1 MPQTQFGILIIS
13 DRSFSGE
20 RPDATTSLLAKKI
33 ASSGWL
39 VTKTAIVPD
48 ETDLISETLIDWSD
62 NQKLD
67 IILTSGGTGFAP
79 RDVTP
84 EATRR
89 ILEKEAPGLME
100 AVRANGLLKTPH
112 AMLSRAVAGI
122 RRSSL
127 IINLPGSP
135 DGALE
140 SFEVIIPVLPH
151 AIELI
156 KVNPLSETHHKI

>member
-1 MPQTQFGILIIS
+1 
-13 DRSFSGE
+13 
-20 RPDATTSLLAKKI
+20 
-33 ASSGWL
+33 
-39 VTKTAIVPD
+39 
-48 ETDLISETLIDWSD
+48 
-62 NQKLD
+62 
-67 IILTSGGTGFAP
+67 
-79 RDVTP
+79 
-84 EATRR
+84 
-89 ILEKEAPGLME
+89 ME